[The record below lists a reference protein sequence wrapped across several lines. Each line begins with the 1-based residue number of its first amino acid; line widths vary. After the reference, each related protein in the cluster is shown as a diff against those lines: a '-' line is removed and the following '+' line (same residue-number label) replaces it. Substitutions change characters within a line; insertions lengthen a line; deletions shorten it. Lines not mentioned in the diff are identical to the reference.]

1 MSVPPAAPAPTSG
14 LSLKEQLE
22 ARLHSGPNVEVHD
35 TVRAVLASLMSG
47 GAPAGAASTP
57 ASSSAPTTAG
67 PSASASASS
76 AEDEGKGKGKAPTT
90 NPTSGP
96 AAASPSPTSK
106 DVLDAMNTIHSIEAH
121 FSVLAS
127 EFSFPTRLD
136 FTPPSSRPSSPAFD
150 SASLVNHLAYTSAN
164 APVRYYEQALSAL
177 LGQL

>member
-1 MSVPPAAPAPTSG
+1 
-14 LSLKEQLE
+14 EQLE
-22 ARLHSGPNVEVHD
+22 ARLHSGPNVEFHD
-35 TVRAVLASLMSG
+35 TVRAVLASLMSA
-47 GAPAGAASTP
+47 GAPAAAS
-57 ASSSAPTTAG
+57 SSSAPTRADPTT
-67 PSASASASS
+67 SASASS
-76 AEDEGKGKGKAPTT
+76 AEGKGKGKSATT
-90 NPTSGP
+90 NPTSEP
-96 AAASPSPTSK
+96 ATTSPTSK

-136 FTPPSSRPSSPAFD
+136 FTPPSSRPSSPAVD